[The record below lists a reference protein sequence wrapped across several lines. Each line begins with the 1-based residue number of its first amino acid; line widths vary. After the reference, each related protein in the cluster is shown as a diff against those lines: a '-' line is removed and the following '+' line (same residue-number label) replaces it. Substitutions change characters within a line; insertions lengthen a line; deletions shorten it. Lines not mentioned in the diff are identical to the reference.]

1 MPQKS
6 VITLQC
12 HTKNRRQLI
21 APRKVF
27 WFFFSPNELLQQK
40 CRYEGIARD
49 ISLILSAFTVALFS
63 FLWNIEMT
71 IFTKACSPGFRLGSN
86 PDLAGDSKPA
96 GASVKAWSGAWP
108 RQWAICW
115 WLAGGQLLKAGRKRR
130 GRGGCV
136 VLTLP
141 LSLTWAF
148 ECQFIG
154 CVC

>member
-1 MPQKS
+1 M
-6 VITLQC
+6 
-12 HTKNRRQLI
+12 
-21 APRKVF
+21 A
-27 WFFFSPNELLQQK
+27 
-40 CRYEGIARD
+40 
-49 ISLILSAFTVALFS
+49 
-63 FLWNIEMT
+63 

-108 RQWAICW
+108 RLGYLLVACW
-115 WLAGGQLLKAGRKRR
+115 GPAFKRRGERR

-148 ECQFIG
+148 ECQLIS
-154 CVC
+154 CIC